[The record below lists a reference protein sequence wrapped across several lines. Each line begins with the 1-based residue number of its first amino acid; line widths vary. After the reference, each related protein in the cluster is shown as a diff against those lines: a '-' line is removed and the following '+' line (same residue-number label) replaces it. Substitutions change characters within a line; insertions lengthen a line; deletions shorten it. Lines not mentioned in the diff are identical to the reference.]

1 MAFSKM
7 IELLQK
13 KDEGKIILVNAGAF
27 YIARGKDAEL
37 NTQRIYLRIM
47 KNNKWIDERKFR
59 IVNMQ
64 SRISNKLTRKIYK
77 INRRKRLFIHN
88 IQL

>member
-37 NTQRIYLRIM
+37 NTQRIYLRIYALESII
-47 KNNKWIDERKFR
+47 KYFKWA
-59 IVNMQ
+59 VP
-64 SRISNKLTRKIYK
+64 
-77 INRRKRLFIHN
+77 
-88 IQL
+88 